1 MSSIR
6 LLIADDHQLF
16 LDGIVSLLQA
26 EKSFSIKATAQDG
39 YEVLE
44 LISAYDYDVCLLD
57 ISVPRLDGIA
67 TLKSIREKKPGLK
80 IIILTD
86 YNDPEIIAEM
96 VKAGVAGYV
105 LKNCTKGE
113 LVNGI
118 RKVARGE
125 TYFSEDVQK
134 AIVQSYTS
142 LIRGKDDQIILTT
155 RELEILKLLAKEY
168 TNDKIASALKISFR
182 TVETHRKNMMQKTKA
197 HNLAGLLSY
206 AYSNG
211 IINK

>member
-16 LDGIVSLLQA
+16 LDGIVSLLQD
-26 EKSFSIKATAQDG
+26 EESFSIKATARDG
-39 YEVLE
+39 YEVLD
-44 LISAYDYDVCLLD
+44 LIGKYDYDVCLLD
-57 ISVPRLDGIA
+57 ISMPRLDGIA
-67 TLKSIREKKPGLK
+67 TAKRIREKKPELK
-80 IIILTD
+80 IIILTT
-86 YNDPEIIAEM
+86 YNDREIIAEM
-96 VKAGVAGYV
+96 TKAGVAGYL
-105 LKNCTKGE
+105 LKNCTKAE

-118 RKVARGE
+118 RNVARGE

-134 AIVQSYTS
+134 AIVQNYTS
-142 LIRGKDDQIILTT
+142 LIRGNGNQIILTT
-155 RELEILKLLAKEY
+155 RELEILKLLAREY

-197 HNLAGLLSY
+197 HNLAGLLNY

-211 IINK
+211 IIK

>member
-1 MSSIR
+1 MPSIR
-6 LLIADDHQLF
+6 LLIADDHELF

-26 EKSFSIKATAQDG
+26 EKSFSIKATAHDG

-44 LISAYDYDVCLLD
+44 LISKYDYDVCLLD
-57 ISVPRLDGIA
+57 ISMPRLDGIA

-86 YNDPEIIAEM
+86 YNDPKIIAEM
-96 VKAGVAGYV
+96 MKAGVAGYV
-105 LKNCTKGE
+105 LKNCTKAE

-125 TYFSEDVQK
+125 TYFSGDVQK
-134 AIVQSYTS
+134 AIVQDYTS
-142 LIRGKDDQIILTT
+142 LIRGKDNQIILTT

-182 TVETHRKNMMQKTKA
+182 TVETHRKNMMQKIKA